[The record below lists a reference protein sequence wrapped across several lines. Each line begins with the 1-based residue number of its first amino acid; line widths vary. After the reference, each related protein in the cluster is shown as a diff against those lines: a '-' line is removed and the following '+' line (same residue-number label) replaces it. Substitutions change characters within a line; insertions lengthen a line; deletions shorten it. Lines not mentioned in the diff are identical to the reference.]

1 MTDPLI
7 ENLTEKRKE
16 LAAEQAKY
24 EAQINELAES
34 SRRREE
40 RNTELLEQISKQ
52 LESIEQLL
60 RERLVQKHE

>member
-7 ENLTEKRKE
+7 DNLNEKRKE
-16 LAAEQAKY
+16 LAEEQAKY
-24 EAQINELAES
+24 ESTINELAES

-60 RERLVQKHE
+60 RERLAQKHE